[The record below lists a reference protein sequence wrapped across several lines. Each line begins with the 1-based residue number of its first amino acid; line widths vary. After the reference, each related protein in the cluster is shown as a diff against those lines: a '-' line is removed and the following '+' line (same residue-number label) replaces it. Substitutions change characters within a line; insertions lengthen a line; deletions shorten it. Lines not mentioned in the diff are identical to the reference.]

1 MKSEFD
7 VLVKLQ
13 GGADVFLIETMTNSL
28 EASAAC
34 AAASESGKPFGV
46 AFRLEADGKLRSGE
60 TLAEAVQAV
69 KPTGPTAIMLN
80 CCDPEVISQAM
91 PELAGLFQCTGG
103 YANAFKT
110 VEPMAGGALV
120 DELEARPD
128 VSPGLYALQVKQW
141 LEDGAAVVGGCCE
154 ITPEHISHLADVLT
168 DEYRLIKF
176 SELARR

>member
-1 MKSEFD
+1 
-7 VLVKLQ
+7 
-13 GGADVFLIETMTNSL
+13 
-28 EASAAC
+28 
-34 AAASESGKPFGV
+34 
-46 AFRLEADGKLRSGE
+46 
-60 TLAEAVQAV
+60 
-69 KPTGPTAIMLN
+69 MLN
-80 CCDPEVISQAM
+80 CCDPEVISLAM
-91 PELAGLFQCTGG
+91 PELAGLFPCTGG